1 MTALT
6 PTSSTAAARSRTTGP
21 ADPAD
26 PAGPSRS
33 PAAAP
38 ARRRAWASRGHLTAA
53 GLLTLAFVSPLY
65 LTIINAFKSQDQ
77 IVRNPSAPPAP
88 PTLHNI
94 TDALGRSDKII
105 QIGLTNSAVTVLASV
120 LLVVPLGSAF
130 SFWLTRRSAVF
141 RRVVLAAFAAGLMI
155 PPAVVLLPTIRIL
168 TILHLDHTYPGLILS
183 NVGGGYLSFAVFVY
197 SGFLRAV
204 PGEIVEAAA
213 LDGAGMLRI
222 WWRIIMPLM
231 RPATATVAIF
241 LSLWI
246 WNDFMNPQFILG
258 PLRGQTITTGLYLS
272 LGQYSTNYAQLF
284 GVMFLAAIIPVAGY
298 LALQKQFIAGLTTGA
313 TK

>member
-1 MTALT
+1 M
-6 PTSSTAAARSRTTGP
+6 TTGSVTS
-21 ADPAD
+21 AKT
-26 PAGPSRS
+26 SR
-33 PAAAP
+33 PVPVPP
-38 ARRRAWASRGHLTAA
+38 ARAPRRRSSRRTWGGRGHLVAA
-53 GLLTLAFVSPLY
+53 GLLTLAFVSPIY
-65 LTIINAFKSQDQ
+65 LTIVNAFKSQAQ
-77 IVRNPSAPPAP
+77 ILDNPAAPPAP
-88 PTLHNI
+88 PTMRNI

-105 QIGLTNSAVTVLASV
+105 QIGLTNSAVTVVVSV
-120 LLVVPLGSAF
+120 LLIIPIGAAL
-130 SFWLTRRSAVF
+130 SFWLTRRPARF
-141 RRVVLAAFAAGLMI
+141 RRTVLAFFSAGLMI

-168 TILHLDHTYPGLILS
+168 TFLHLDHTYQGLILA

-197 SGFLRAV
+197 SGFLRAI
-204 PGEIVEAAA
+204 PSEIIEAAGI
-213 LDGAGMLRI
+213 DGAGLLRI
-222 WWRIIMPLM
+222 WWTILMPLL

-258 PLRGQTITTGLYLS
+258 PLHGQTITTGLYVS

-284 GVMFLAAIIPVAGY
+284 GVMFLAAVIPVAGY